1 MTIPHL
7 HYTPTYPPPF
17 LRLPWNHVSEIYIL
31 QVWVTW
37 TLSTPLHIAYET
49 QDICNK
55 HQPMDHCS
63 IQHTTSH
70 AAKPH
75 VSNHICNL
83 QNRDRVHSAWS
94 THTNPLIPQRFWGT
108 NPPTEGH
115 RHSQAAD
122 TGRWARRHLHIPTPA
137 HTDTLPSSPSH
148 RFYSFCYIYFI
159 FIFYILYFMCISFSM
174 YISSLYSFI
183 FTHPHKARLW
193 DLSIRPS
200 HLLIS

>member
-1 MTIPHL
+1 MYSTSKLNIYISTLYL
-7 HYTPTYPPPF
+7 HYTPIYPPF
-17 LRLPWNHVSEIYIL
+17 LRLPWNRVSGIYIL

-83 QNRDRVHSAWS
+83 QNRDRVHSTWS

-122 TGRWARRHLHIPTPA
+122 TGRWPRRHLHI
-137 HTDTLPSSPSH
+137 TDTLPSSPSH

-159 FIFYILYFMCISFSM
+159 LIFSFSFIFYTLYICHFLCIQGVS
-174 YISSLYSFI
+174 
-183 FTHPHKARLW
+183 RL
-193 DLSIRPS
+193 
-200 HLLIS
+200 